1 MSLFIK
7 FSTDIVFENWVSFV
21 KFSFILLSDEYFSIE
36 VNNDIKLLFVFLF
49 SSEDAFKELCSKLGI
64 ISEIGF
70 GKNQFGEPH
79 TTHTTKKPFSHYAHY
94 GKGIK
99 KAE

>member
-1 MSLFIK
+1 LQKFKKNEKKK
-7 FSTDIVFENWVSFV
+7 FSQTSLRLDS
-21 KFSFILLSDEYFSIE
+21 
-36 VNNDIKLLFVFLF
+36 
-49 SSEDAFKELCSKLGI
+49 AAKLGI

-70 GKNQFGEPH
+70 GKFQFGEPH
-79 TTHTTKKPFSHYAHY
+79 TTHTTKKLFSHYAHY

>member
-1 MSLFIK
+1 LISK
-7 FSTDIVFENWVSFV
+7 SVAKVEVF
-21 KFSFILLSDEYFSIE
+21 
-36 VNNDIKLLFVFLF
+36 
-49 SSEDAFKELCSKLGI
+49 
-64 ISEIGF
+64 SEISF
-70 GKNQFGEPH
+70 GKIQFGEPH